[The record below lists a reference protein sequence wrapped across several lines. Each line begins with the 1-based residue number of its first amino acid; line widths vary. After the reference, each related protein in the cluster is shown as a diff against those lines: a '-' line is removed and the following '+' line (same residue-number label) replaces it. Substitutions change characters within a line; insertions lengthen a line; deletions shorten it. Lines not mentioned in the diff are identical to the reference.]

1 MTVLGDFM
9 YAHTQTCTYTH
20 NYTLIT
26 WLSRHSV
33 GVVLILKG
41 REVICIDILKM
52 FGASLVVQ

>member
-1 MTVLGDFM
+1 M

-33 GVVLILKG
+33 GVVLIMKG